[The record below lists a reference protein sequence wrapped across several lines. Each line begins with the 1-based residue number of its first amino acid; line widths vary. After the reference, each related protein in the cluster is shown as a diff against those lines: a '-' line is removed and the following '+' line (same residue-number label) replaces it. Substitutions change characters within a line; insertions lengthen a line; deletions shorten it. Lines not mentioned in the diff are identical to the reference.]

1 VAGEARVGKARAVTC
16 LGVVLGVLAFA
27 PGTAAFQGPPVHI
40 GLLGPLTGFE
50 TDLGTA
56 IVQGSTA
63 AQLAVNEAGGVLGR
77 ELVLD
82 AADTKGD
89 AGDAVPAVNKLIGV
103 DHVAALIGP
112 EDMEYYAVRP
122 LFTRSHIP
130 DIMQGGSVTL
140 DHETNPYF
148 WRDSPSDSVL
158 GVAMALYAHR
168 LGYTRAA
175 VMMVAEQSA
184 QTLKAPL
191 VEAFHKLG
199 GAVAADITI
208 QPGQTSYRSE
218 VLRLISA
225 HPQVIFTETDAASAG
240 VIFANFKELN
250 DLAIPF
256 IGTDVTAGD
265 EYLRALTYPVAH
277 DHLISIAGAS
287 VAGRGY
293 FQRYYGRLYPGREP
307 LANANYAY
315 DAVISVA
322 LAIDRAGSTDGPQI
336 NAAMMTVT
344 SPPGTPCEDYADCLR
359 LLRAGTKIKYEGASG
374 SLDYNRYHNVF
385 GAFAA
390 FRVDLRGGEHQ
401 IAVMSESELAEA
413 AP

>member
-1 VAGEARVGKARAVTC
+1 MEGVARVRTARAVTC
-16 LGVVLGVLAFA
+16 LGAVLAVLIWA
-27 PGTAAFQGPPVHI
+27 PGTAAFHGPPVHV

-56 IVQGSTA
+56 IVQGARA

-89 AGDAVPAVNKLIGV
+89 AGDAVPAINKLIGIDRV
-103 DHVAALIGP
+103 VAIVGP

-122 LFTRSHIP
+122 IFTRSHIP

-148 WRDSPSDSVL
+148 WRDSPSDSVMA
-158 GVAMALYAHR
+158 VAMALYAHR
-168 LGYTRAA
+168 MGYTRAA
-175 VMMVAEQSA
+175 VMVVAEQSA
-184 QTLKAPL
+184 QTLTVPL
-191 VEAFHKLG
+191 VQAFRKLG
-199 GAVAADITI
+199 GAILADVTI

-218 VLRLISA
+218 VLRLMSA

-240 VIFANFKELN
+240 VIFANFKEVN

-277 DHLISIAGAS
+277 DHLTSIAGAS

-293 FQRYYGRLYPGREP
+293 FERYYGRLYPGRQP

-315 DAVISVA
+315 DAVISAA
-322 LAIDRAGSTDGPQI
+322 LAIDRAGSTDGPQV
-336 NAAMMTVT
+336 NAAMTTVT
-344 SPPGTPCEDYADCLR
+344 NPPGTPCADYADCLR
-359 LLRAGTKIKYEGASG
+359 LLRAGTKITYEGAGG
-374 SLDYNRYHNVF
+374 SLAYNRYHNVF